1 VTSAAQAK
9 MSLKLSAIFGNVGV
23 GGRKAPSAAE
33 ALRME
38 YDMMNM
44 QNVDDVAILTRLGVS
59 RDGACTACHARK
71 RESRTRRFRFPCI
84 SRWPVLVFPWTVT
97 PCVHVCCLLAK
108 R

>member
-1 VTSAAQAK
+1 

-59 RDGACTACHARK
+59 RDGSALPATHGKEKAGQGD
-71 RESRTRRFRFPCI
+71 SDFR
-84 SRWPVLVFPWTVT
+84 VF
-97 PCVHVCCLLAK
+97 HVGRCSCF
-108 R
+108 RGQ